1 VGECNRKERGGG
13 AEEGRVSERMPRSSA
28 WLARAL
34 LSLAVI
40 LSILAC
46 FAVAVEVQERKWGSS
61 TSHRAGVTGAAA
73 QQVQRLRG
81 GKTTLR
87 DQKRAAKHKLKR
99 EVS

>member
-1 VGECNRKERGGG
+1 
-13 AEEGRVSERMPRSSA
+13 MTQSSA

-34 LSLAVI
+34 LLLAAM
-40 LSILAC
+40 LSILSC
-46 FAVAVEVQERKWGSS
+46 FAAAVEVQERKWGSS
-61 TSHRAGVTGAAA
+61 TSHRAGVPGAAE

-87 DQKRAAKHKLKR
+87 DQKRAAKHKLRR